1 MGHQLLL
8 HPGLDAV
15 HHGTDHLHHG
25 ADLSYGGLHVGAGDP
40 GHLDVG
46 GAHQG
51 EGHRLLHNLHVLHRG
66 DDTSGDGSHLEVF
79 K

>member
-1 MGHQLLL
+1 MLILLEIIL
-8 HPGLDAV
+8 FV
-15 HHGTDHLHHG
+15 SRRRISLHHG
-25 ADLSYGGLHVGAGDP
+25 ADLGYGGLHVGAGDP
-40 GHLDVG
+40 GHLGVG